1 LNYDFLSSW
10 ERLTTEEPKPL
21 AKTSAVAPQ
30 PDVFAQM
37 PLTQTMKVE
46 RLRYMTEP
54 LPHDVLVAGPIAL
67 TLYAAIDTT
76 DTNWIVILKDVGPD
90 VSVRTAREGERE
102 VPDDLKE
109 RELTR
114 GWLKA
119 SCRALDET
127 RSRPWEP
134 FHKLTRDSIAP
145 ITPGEI
151 VGSSQDLSRC
161 EAAVAPAPSNHS
173 QGMSSDPIR
182 QPPV

>member
-1 LNYDFLSSW
+1 
-10 ERLTTEEPKPL
+10 
-21 AKTSAVAPQ
+21 
-30 PDVFAQM
+30 M

-46 RLRYMTEP
+46 RRRYMTEP

-67 TLYAAIDTT
+67 TLYAAIDTI

-90 VSVRTAREGERE
+90 VSVRTAREGERD

-119 SCRALDET
+119 SYRELDEA
-127 RSRPWEP
+127 RSKPWEP

-145 ITPGEI
+145 VTPGEI
-151 VGSSQDLSRC
+151 VKYEIHLLATANEFKARHRICLEITSMDVPTATGPMTGLQYIQHYVATTPAHVQTANRDLHL
-161 EAAVAPAPSNHS
+161 PAHP
-173 QGMSSDPIR
+173 
-182 QPPV
+182 